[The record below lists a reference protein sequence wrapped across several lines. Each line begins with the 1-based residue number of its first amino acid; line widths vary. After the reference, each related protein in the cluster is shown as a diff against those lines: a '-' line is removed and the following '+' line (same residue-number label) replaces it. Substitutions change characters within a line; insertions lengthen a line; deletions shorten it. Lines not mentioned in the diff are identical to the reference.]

1 MYGSTLQAGMFGVMV
16 VERRAG
22 VARLAALGREDRS
35 DAPQPAAEERRPRA
49 AADTATISDAA
60 RALVAAETGV
70 RATPEPS
77 AQPDEAGRQR
87 AGDRAPQPSAPALR
101 RAADG
106 AATAVDL
113 LA

>member
-49 AADTATISDAA
+49 AADTQHDAVLGA
-60 RALVAAETGV
+60 YLRANGLTG
-70 RATPEPS
+70 
-77 AQPDEAGRQR
+77 
-87 AGDRAPQPSAPALR
+87 
-101 RAADG
+101 
-106 AATAVDL
+106 
-113 LA
+113 

>member
-1 MYGSTLQAGMFGVMV
+1 MNGSTLQAGMFGVMV

-35 DAPQPAAEERRPRA
+35 EAPRQAAEERRPRA

-60 RALVAAETGV
+60 RALRAAETG
-70 RATPEPS
+70 RGAEPEPS
-77 AQPDEAGRQR
+77 AQPDAAGAQR
-87 AGDRAPQPSAPALR
+87 AGDRTPAPSAPALR

-106 AATAVDL
+106 AGAAVDL